1 MFSSGIYVLHV
12 LLLHG
17 NIIVG
22 NARTKD
28 VLYSLNYTSHKN
40 LGGNATDTIGALC
53 TNIGVSASTAPHER
67 KQFLEW
73 FADINNIKELH
84 VTLQIQATDQE
95 SLTD

>member
-1 MFSSGIYVLHV
+1 MFETNLYALHV

-17 NIIVG
+17 DIIVG
-22 NARTKD
+22 HALTKD
-28 VLYSLNYTSHKN
+28 VLYRLHDASHQN

-53 TNIGVSASTAPHER
+53 TNIGVSDSTSPSER

-84 VTLQIQATDQE
+84 VTLQIQPANQE
-95 SLTD
+95 PLTD